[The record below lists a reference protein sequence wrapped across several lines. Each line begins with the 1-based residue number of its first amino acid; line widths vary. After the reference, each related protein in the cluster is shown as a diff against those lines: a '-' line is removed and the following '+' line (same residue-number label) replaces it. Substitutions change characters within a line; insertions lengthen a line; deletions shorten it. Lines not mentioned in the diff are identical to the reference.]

1 MLLSPADG
9 HAHLQ
14 TPLSPGKQTYTA
26 IENNWVRC
34 YPPAIQ
40 HWSTIWQIPNQQRFF
55 GTIWGCSL
63 AMFGAGPEMGVS
75 RNGGNPKW
83 INGWFIYVSSLEN
96 PIKVKMDDLGLS
108 LF

>member
-1 MLLSPADG
+1 
-9 HAHLQ
+9 
-14 TPLSPGKQTYTA
+14 
-26 IENNWVRC
+26 
-34 YPPAIQ
+34 
-40 HWSTIWQIPNQQRFF
+40 
-55 GTIWGCSL
+55 
-63 AMFGAGPEMGVS
+63 MFGAGIGPSETSSAPDHWRGLFVRPETLVYGA